1 MEGWLMAKAAQLTLP
16 TQWSFWLQTLVPST
30 YWKDWLGSVQWSVLR
45 KCWCKGYANIAMA
58 LRIGA
63 LLCMFPFE
71 TISWLFRCSWKRI
84 GIMFWVNLLNGFD
97 TWQVRKHF
105 KPRLLN
111 RLDEIVIFDPLTHE
125 QLRQVARLQLKDI
138 AIRLAERGIALAVTE
153 AALDVILAES
163 YDPVSTINSLTIRLV
178 RRKISDIKGPF
189 D

>member
-1 MEGWLMAKAAQLTLP
+1 M
-16 TQWSFWLQTLVPST
+16 
-30 YWKDWLGSVQWSVLR
+30 
-45 KCWCKGYANIAMA
+45 
-58 LRIGA
+58 
-63 LLCMFPFE
+63 
-71 TISWLFRCSWKRI
+71 
-84 GIMFWVNLLNGFD
+84 
-97 TWQVRKHF
+97 RKHF

-125 QLRQVARLQLKDI
+125 QLRQVAKLQLKDI